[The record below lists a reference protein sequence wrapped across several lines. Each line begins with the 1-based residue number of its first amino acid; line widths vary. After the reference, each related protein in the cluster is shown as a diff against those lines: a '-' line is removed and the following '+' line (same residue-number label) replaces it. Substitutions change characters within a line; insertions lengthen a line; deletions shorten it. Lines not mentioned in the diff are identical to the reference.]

1 MPSAGF
7 KTMRG
12 MAIAIRSGEQTRQVQ
27 MVCLDELVDDDDL
40 LRRVERL
47 VAWGAVRESA
57 APFYSDFGRPGVDPV
72 VLVKVF
78 LVAAIRGIGSM
89 RETLRVAHVDL
100 SIRRFL
106 GYGLTES
113 LPHHATFSYAQ
124 CVRFAHS
131 SVFEQLFTQVLASCR
146 DAGLLDGSR
155 LIVDATHVEADAA
168 LKSLRAEL
176 QVIDGDGDGGA
187 GSGTGEESAE
197 RPALALAAPRSG
209 PTPKRKASN
218 ATAVSRTDPDAK
230 LRFKPGHRPH
240 LVYRAQVATD
250 PKARVIV
257 AVHAEPATGHEA
269 DSLPVIIDRS
279 KWLRHKVAEIVADA
293 GYASD
298 AVYCDLTQRR
308 IMAFI
313 PPQPNMLKRAGAQ
326 AARKRCRSPRGRD
339 AAIDR
344 ITHGEGAIAEL
355 KRHGADRARCRG
367 TAKLQIQLLLAATAI
382 NLKRLSGQ
390 FPAAATAA
398 ARTDHTI
405 RVHLAILNACL
416 RALAAD
422 QAATSTTGSLGE
434 LVDNAAAPGGVRS
447 CSASSARRPVCPPAP
462 RRSPPRCA
470 HG

>member
-1 MPSAGF
+1 
-7 KTMRG
+7 
-12 MAIAIRSGEQTRQVQ
+12 
-27 MVCLDELVDDDDL
+27 MVCLDECVADDDV

-72 VLVKVF
+72 VLVRVF

-89 RETLRVAHVDL
+89 RETLRVAQVDL

-106 GYGLTES
+106 GYGLTEA

-124 CVRFAHS
+124 CVRFAQS

-176 QVIDGDGDGGA
+176 QVIDGDSEDVD
-187 GSGTGEESAE
+187 EPVE
-197 RPALALAAPRSG
+197 RPALQLAERRSG

-218 ATAVSRTDPDAK
+218 ATAISRTDPEAK
-230 LRFKPGHRPH
+230 LRYKPGHRPH

-279 KWLRHKVAEIVADA
+279 KWLRHKVQEIVADA

-298 AVYCDLTQRR
+298 AVYTDLAKRR
-308 IMAFI
+308 IEAFI
-313 PPQPNMLKRAGAQ
+313 PPQPNMLKRAGGQ

-382 NLKRLSGQ
+382 NLKRLTTHA
-390 FPAAATAA
+390 PAAENAA
-398 ARTDHTI
+398 ASDNTVARA
-405 RVHLAILNACL
+405 HLAILTACL
-416 RALAAD
+416 HALAAD
-422 QAATSTTGSLGE
+422 ESATSTTGS
-434 LVDNAAAPGGVRS
+434 
-447 CSASSARRPVCPPAP
+447 
-462 RRSPPRCA
+462 
-470 HG
+470 

>member
-1 MPSAGF
+1 
-7 KTMRG
+7 
-12 MAIAIRSGEQTRQVQ
+12 MAIAVRTGEQTRQVQ
-27 MVCLDELVDDDDL
+27 MVCLDELVAGDDV

-78 LVAAIRGIGSM
+78 LVAAVRGLGSM
-89 RETLRVAHVDL
+89 RETLRVAQVDL

-106 GYGLTES
+106 GYGLTEA

-124 CVRFAHS
+124 CVRFAQS

-176 QVIDGDGDGGA
+176 QVVDGDGA
-187 GSGTGEESAE
+187 GVGDEPAE
-197 RPALALAAPRSG
+197 RPALKLAERRSG
-209 PTPKRKASN
+209 MTPKRKASN
-218 ATAVSRTDPDAK
+218 ATALSRTDPDAK
-230 LRFKPGHRPH
+230 LRYKPGHRPH

-269 DSLPVIIDRS
+269 DSLPIIIDRS
-279 KWLRHKVAEIVADA
+279 KWLRHRVQEIVADA

-298 AVYCDLTQRR
+298 AVYCDLAQRR
-308 IMAFI
+308 IEAFI

-339 AAIDR
+339 AALDR
-344 ITHGEGAIAEL
+344 ITHGEGAISEL

-367 TAKLQIQLLLAATAI
+367 TAKLQIQLLLTATAI
-382 NLKRLSGQ
+382 NLKRL
-390 FPAAATAA
+390 ATHPLDADNRCASDIIA
-398 ARTDHTI
+398 ARA
-405 RVHLAILNACL
+405 HLAILNACL
-416 RALAAD
+416 RTLPANTAT
-422 QAATSTTGSLGE
+422 TSTT
-434 LVDNAAAPGGVRS
+434 RS
-447 CSASSARRPVCPPAP
+447 
-462 RRSPPRCA
+462 
-470 HG
+470 

>member
-1 MPSAGF
+1 
-7 KTMRG
+7 
-12 MAIAIRSGEQTRQVQ
+12 MAIAVRTGEQTRQVQ
-27 MVCLDELVDDDDL
+27 MVCLDELVAHDDV

-78 LVAAIRGIGSM
+78 LVAAIRGVGSM
-89 RETLRVAHVDL
+89 RETLRVAQVDL

-106 GYGLTES
+106 GYGLTEA

-176 QVIDGDGDGGA
+176 QVIDGDSDGG
-187 GSGTGEESAE
+187 GGGGESAE

-230 LRFKPGHRPH
+230 LRYKPGHRPH

-257 AVHAEPATGHEA
+257 AVNAEPATGHEA

-298 AVYCDLTQRR
+298 AVYSDLAERQ
-308 IMAFI
+308 IEAFI
-313 PPQPNMLKRAGAQ
+313 PPQPNMLKRPGGQ
-326 AARKRCRSPRGRD
+326 AARARCKTPRGVG
-339 AAIDR
+339 AAVDR

-355 KRHGADRARCRG
+355 KRHGAGRARCRG
-367 TAKLQIQLLLAATAI
+367 TAKLQTQLLLTATAI
-382 NLKRLSGQ
+382 NLKRLTSRP
-390 FPAAATAA
+390 PAAGNDCAN
-398 ARTDHTI
+398 DHSAV
-405 RVHLAILNACL
+405 RAHLAILNACL

-422 QAATSTTGSLGE
+422 TTSTSTTGS
-434 LVDNAAAPGGVRS
+434 
-447 CSASSARRPVCPPAP
+447 
-462 RRSPPRCA
+462 
-470 HG
+470 

>member
-1 MPSAGF
+1 
-7 KTMRG
+7 
-12 MAIAIRSGEQTRQVQ
+12 MAIAVRTGEQTRQVQ
-27 MVCLDELVDDDDL
+27 MVCLDELVADDDV
-40 LRRVERL
+40 LRRVECL

-57 APFYSDFGRPGVDPV
+57 VPFYSDFGRPGVDPV

-78 LVAAIRGIGSM
+78 LVSAIRGIGSM
-89 RETLRVAHVDL
+89 RETLRVAQVDL

-106 GYGLTES
+106 GYGLTEA

-124 CVRFAHS
+124 CVRFAQS

-146 DAGLLDGSR
+146 DAGLLDRSR

-176 QVIDGDGDGGA
+176 QVIDGDGADIGD
-187 GSGTGEESAE
+187 EPAE
-197 RPALALAAPRSG
+197 RPVLKLTEPRSG

-218 ATAVSRTDPDAK
+218 ATAISRTDPEAK
-230 LRFKPGHRPH
+230 LRYKPGHRPH

-269 DSLPVIIDRS
+269 DSLAVIIDRS
-279 KWLRHKVAEIVADA
+279 KWLRHTVAEIVADA

-298 AVYCDLTQRR
+298 AVYTDLAKRR
-308 IMAFI
+308 IEAFI
-313 PPQPNMLKRAGAQ
+313 PPQPNMLKRAGGQ

-382 NLKRLSGQ
+382 NLKRL
-390 FPAAATAA
+390 PTHAPAPENAAASNNTAA
-398 ARTDHTI
+398 RA
-405 RVHLAILNACL
+405 HLAILTACL
-416 RALAAD
+416 HALATNKTT
-422 QAATSTTGSLGE
+422 TSTT
-434 LVDNAAAPGGVRS
+434 RS
-447 CSASSARRPVCPPAP
+447 
-462 RRSPPRCA
+462 
-470 HG
+470 

>member
-1 MPSAGF
+1 
-7 KTMRG
+7 
-12 MAIAIRSGEQTRQVQ
+12 MAIAVRTGEQTRQVQ
-27 MVCLDELVDDDDL
+27 MVCLDELVGGEDV

-47 VAWGAVRESA
+47 VAWDAVRGSA
-57 APFYSDFGRPGVDPV
+57 VPFYSDFGRPGVDPV

-89 RETLRVAHVDL
+89 RETLRVAQVDL

-106 GYGLTES
+106 GYGLTEA

-124 CVRFAHS
+124 CVRFANS

-176 QVIDGDGDGGA
+176 DVIDGDGEDA
-187 GSGTGEESAE
+187 GKPAGEPS
-197 RPALALAAPRSG
+197 PLALAEHRSG

-218 ATAVSRTDPDAK
+218 ATAISRTDPEAK
-230 LRFKPGHRPH
+230 LRYKPGHRPH

-257 AVHAEPATGHEA
+257 AVNAEPATGHEA

-279 KWLRHKVAEIVADA
+279 KWLRHRVEEIVADA

-298 AVYCDLTQRR
+298 AVYTDLANRR
-308 IMAFI
+308 IEAFI
-313 PPQPNMLKRAGAQ
+313 PPQPNMLKRPGGQ
-326 AARKRCRSPRGRD
+326 AARKRCKTPRGIG

-344 ITHGEGAIAEL
+344 ITHGEGAISEL
-355 KRHGADRARCRG
+355 KRHGAGRARCRG

-382 NLKRLSGQ
+382 NLKRLTTRL
-390 FPAAATAA
+390 PAAENARVGDNTAA
-398 ARTDHTI
+398 RA
-405 RVHLAILNACL
+405 HLAILNACL
-416 RALAAD
+416 RALAAEP
-422 QAATSTTGSLGE
+422 AATSTTGS
-434 LVDNAAAPGGVRS
+434 
-447 CSASSARRPVCPPAP
+447 
-462 RRSPPRCA
+462 
-470 HG
+470 

>member
-1 MPSAGF
+1 
-7 KTMRG
+7 
-12 MAIAIRSGEQTRQVQ
+12 MAIAVRMGEQTRQVQ
-27 MVCLDELVDDDDL
+27 MVCLDELVDDDDV

-47 VAWGAVRESA
+47 VAWDAVRASA
-57 APFYSDFGRPGVDPV
+57 VAFYSDFGRPGVDPV

-78 LVAAIRGIGSM
+78 LVAAIRGLGSM
-89 RETLRVAHVDL
+89 RETLRVAQVDL

-106 GYGLTES
+106 GYGLTEA

-168 LKSLRAEL
+168 LTSLRAEL
-176 QVIDGDGDGGA
+176 QVIDGDGSDAGDGPVN
-187 GSGTGEESAE
+187 E
-197 RPALALAAPRSG
+197 RPVLALVAPRAG

-218 ATAVSRTDPDAK
+218 ATALSRTDPDAK
-230 LRFKPGHRPH
+230 LRYKPGHRPH

-257 AVHAEPATGHEA
+257 GVNAEPATGHEA
-269 DSLPVIIDRS
+269 DSLAVIIDRA
-279 KWLRHKVAEIVADA
+279 KWLRHRVEEIVADA

-298 AVYCDLTQRR
+298 AVYTDLANRR
-308 IMAFI
+308 IEAFI
-313 PPQPNMLKRAGAQ
+313 PPQPNMLKRVGGQ
-326 AARKRCRSPRGRD
+326 AARKRCKTQRGVG

-355 KRHGADRARCRG
+355 KRHGAGRARCRG

-382 NLKRLSGQ
+382 NLKRLTTRL
-390 FPAAATAA
+390 PATENGCARDETAA
-398 ARTDHTI
+398 

-416 RALAAD
+416 HALAAD
-422 QAATSTTGSLGE
+422 PAATSTTGS
-434 LVDNAAAPGGVRS
+434 
-447 CSASSARRPVCPPAP
+447 
-462 RRSPPRCA
+462 
-470 HG
+470 

>member
-1 MPSAGF
+1 
-7 KTMRG
+7 
-12 MAIAIRSGEQTRQVQ
+12 MAIAVRTGEHTRQVQ
-27 MVCLDELVDDDDL
+27 MVCLDELVADDDV

-57 APFYSDFGRPGVDPV
+57 ALFYSDFGRPGVDPV

-89 RETLRVAHVDL
+89 RETLRIAQVDL

-106 GYGLTES
+106 GYGLTEA

-124 CVRFAHS
+124 CVRFAQS

-176 QVIDGDGDGGA
+176 QVIDGDDGDD
-187 GSGTGEESAE
+187 GEPVE

-230 LRFKPGHRPH
+230 LRYKPGHRAH

-269 DSLPVIIDRS
+269 DSLAVIIDRS

-298 AVYCDLTQRR
+298 AVYTDLATRR
-308 IMAFI
+308 IEAFI
-313 PPQPNMLKRAGAQ
+313 PPQPNMLKRAGGQ
-326 AARKRCRSPRGRD
+326 AARKRCRSARGRD

-382 NLKRLSGQ
+382 NLKRLTSRP
-390 FPAAATAA
+390 PAAANTRAKDNTAA
-398 ARTDHTI
+398 RA
-405 RVHLAILNACL
+405 HLAILNACL
-416 RALAAD
+416 RPLAAD
-422 QAATSTTGSLGE
+422 AATTSTTGS
-434 LVDNAAAPGGVRS
+434 
-447 CSASSARRPVCPPAP
+447 
-462 RRSPPRCA
+462 
-470 HG
+470 

>member
-1 MPSAGF
+1 
-7 KTMRG
+7 
-12 MAIAIRSGEQTRQVQ
+12 MAIALRAGEETRQVQ
-27 MVCLDELVDDDDL
+27 MVCLDELVADDDL

-47 VAWGAVRESA
+47 VGWGAVRESA

-89 RETLRVAHVDL
+89 RETLRIAQVDL

-176 QVIDGDGDGGA
+176 QVLDGDGDG
-187 GSGTGEESAE
+187 SGDGGPAE

-209 PTPKRKASN
+209 PTPKRKATN
-218 ATAVSRTDPDAK
+218 ATALSRTDPEAK
-230 LRFKPGHRPH
+230 LRYKPGHRPH

-257 AVHAEPATGHEA
+257 AVHAEAATGHEA
-269 DSLPVIIDRS
+269 DNLPIIIDRA

-293 GYASD
+293 GYAAD
-298 AVYCDLTQRR
+298 AVYTDLAKRQ
-308 IMAFI
+308 IVAFI
-313 PPQPNMLKRAGAQ
+313 PPQPNMLKRAGGQ
-326 AARKRCRSPRGRD
+326 AARERCRSPRGRD

-355 KRHGADRARCRG
+355 KRHGATRARCRG

-382 NLKRLSGQ
+382 NLKRLTTRL
-390 FPAAATAA
+390 PAAQNGCASDNIAA
-398 ARTDHTI
+398 
-405 RVHLAILNACL
+405 RVHLAILDACL
-416 RALAAD
+416 RALAAGATGD
-422 QAATSTTGSLGE
+422 AATSTTGS
-434 LVDNAAAPGGVRS
+434 
-447 CSASSARRPVCPPAP
+447 
-462 RRSPPRCA
+462 
-470 HG
+470 

>member
-1 MPSAGF
+1 
-7 KTMRG
+7 
-12 MAIAIRSGEQTRQVQ
+12 MAIAVRTGEQTRQVQ
-27 MVCLDELVDDDDL
+27 MVCLDELVGDDDV

-47 VAWGAVRESA
+47 VAWDAVRASA
-57 APFYSDFGRPGVDPV
+57 LPFYSDFGRPGVDPV

-78 LVAAIRGIGSM
+78 LVAAIRGLGSM
-89 RETLRVAHVDL
+89 RETLRVAQVDL

-106 GYGLTES
+106 GYGLTEA

-176 QVIDGDGDGGA
+176 QVIDGDGPDA
-187 GSGTGEESAE
+187 VREQRPE
-197 RPALALAAPRSG
+197 RPVLALAAPRSG

-218 ATAVSRTDPDAK
+218 ATAISRTDPDAK
-230 LRFKPGHRPH
+230 LRYKPGHRPH

-257 AVHAEPATGHEA
+257 AVNAEPATGHEA
-269 DSLPVIIDRS
+269 DSLPIIIDRA
-279 KWLRHKVAEIVADA
+279 KWLRHRVAEIVADA

-298 AVYCDLTQRR
+298 AVYTDLAKQR
-308 IMAFI
+308 IEAFI
-313 PPQPNMLKRAGAQ
+313 PPQPNMLKRAGGQ
-326 AARKRCRSPRGRD
+326 AARTRCKTPRGVG

-355 KRHGADRARCRG
+355 KRHGAGRARCRG

-382 NLKRLSGQ
+382 NLKRLTSR
-390 FPAAATAA
+390 PLAAENGRTGDNTAA
-398 ARTDHTI
+398 RA
-405 RVHLAILNACL
+405 HLAILNACL

-422 QAATSTTGSLGE
+422 PAATSTTGS
-434 LVDNAAAPGGVRS
+434 
-447 CSASSARRPVCPPAP
+447 
-462 RRSPPRCA
+462 
-470 HG
+470 

>member
-1 MPSAGF
+1 
-7 KTMRG
+7 
-12 MAIAIRSGEQTRQVQ
+12 MAIAVRTGEQTRQVQ
-27 MVCLDELVDDDDL
+27 MVCLDELVGDDDV

-47 VAWGAVRESA
+47 VAWDAVRASA
-57 APFYSDFGRPGVDPV
+57 LPFYSDFGRPGVDPV
-72 VLVKVF
+72 VLVKVY
-78 LVAAIRGIGSM
+78 LVDAIRGIGTM
-89 RETLRVAHVDL
+89 RETLRCAQVDL

-106 GYGLTES
+106 GYGLTEA

-176 QVIDGDGDGGA
+176 QVIDGDGPDGDGQPQP
-187 GSGTGEESAE
+187 E
-197 RPALALAAPRSG
+197 RPVLALAAPRSG

-230 LRFKPGHRPH
+230 LRYKPGHRPH

-257 AVHAEPATGHEA
+257 AVNAEPATGHEA
-269 DSLPVIIDRS
+269 DSLAVIIDRS
-279 KWLRHKVAEIVADA
+279 KWLRHRVEEIVADA

-298 AVYCDLTQRR
+298 AIYTDLANRR
-308 IMAFI
+308 IEAFI
-313 PPQPNMLKRAGAQ
+313 PPQPNMLKRRGGQ
-326 AARKRCRSPRGRD
+326 AARKRCKTPRGVG

-355 KRHGADRARCRG
+355 KRHGAGRARCRG
-367 TAKLQIQLLLAATAI
+367 TTKLQIQLLLAATAI
-382 NLKRLSGQ
+382 NLKRLTSRL
-390 FPAAATAA
+390 PAAENGCASDNTAA
-398 ARTDHTI
+398 RA
-405 RVHLAILNACL
+405 HLAILNACL
-416 RALAAD
+416 RALTAD
-422 QAATSTTGSLGE
+422 QAATSTTGS
-434 LVDNAAAPGGVRS
+434 
-447 CSASSARRPVCPPAP
+447 
-462 RRSPPRCA
+462 
-470 HG
+470 